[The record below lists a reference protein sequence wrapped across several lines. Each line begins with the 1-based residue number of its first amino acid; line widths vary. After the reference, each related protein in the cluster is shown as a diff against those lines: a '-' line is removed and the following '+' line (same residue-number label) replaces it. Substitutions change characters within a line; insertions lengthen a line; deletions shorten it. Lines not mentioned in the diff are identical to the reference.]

1 MMIEIPFKARTEKRY
16 KLDGQWWTM
25 PDIDKVVTF
34 ENLDTGGYVYGVIL
48 SSVEGNEWRVIEE
61 RQAGRLKLEIVM
73 IEPEFVELA
82 VQYKRKYTEDPFQ
95 CDELLRMVLAAINYE
110 SGDQIECSRMVVDG
124 EMVTYFINVSKG
136 HTPIKDILSR
146 IAEELPK
153 LNLSVRYTRTPEG
166 VESII

>member
-1 MMIEIPFKARTEKRY
+1 MIEIPFKARTEKRY
-16 KLDGQWWTM
+16 KLDGAWWTI

-61 RQAGRLKLEIVM
+61 RQSYRLKLENVM

-82 VQYKRKYTEDPFQ
+82 VQYKRKYTEDPLP
-95 CDELLRMVLAAINYE
+95 CEELLDRVLSAIDYY
-110 SGDQIECSRMVVDG
+110 SGDQIECSRSVVDG
-124 EMVTYFINVSKG
+124 ENVTYFINVIKG
-136 HTPIKDILSR
+136 HASIKAILSR
-146 IAEELPK
+146 IAEALPK

-166 VESII
+166 VESLI